1 MNQGRMVGA
10 YQPRSPRRQM
20 ADRIADWK
28 RALGQAMRAA
38 LLRGAGALLLLASV
52 AGFVALLSY
61 NANDPSLDNAA
72 AGEATNLLGEVGA
85 ITAELL
91 FKIFGIAAIAALL
104 PLGAWGARAL
114 LGKDVS
120 RAMARAFAW
129 LAGAILLAVGFGMLP
144 ALFTLPAGMGGLFGL
159 GI

>member
-61 NANDPSLDNAA
+61 NANDPSS
-72 AGEATNLLGEVGA
+72 AGVSFQNVGDVVD
-85 ITAELL
+85 
-91 FKIFGIAAIAALL
+91 GIAKLIAARD
-104 PLGAWGARAL
+104 AR
-114 LGKDVS
+114 K
-120 RAMARAFAW
+120 
-129 LAGAILLAVGFGMLP
+129 P
-144 ALFTLPAGMGGLFGL
+144 A
-159 GI
+159 